1 MKKIVCVA
9 VLAMSV
15 LCIVGCEK
23 KEKSPL
29 DQLKSD
35 AAAVTKQVQK
45 DADKAAKEAGKA
57 VDQAA
62 KDLKK
67 AVK

>member
-1 MKKIVCVA
+1 MKKIMCVA
-9 VLAMSV
+9 VLAMGV
-15 LCIVGCEK
+15 LCITGCGKE
-23 KEKSPL
+23 EKSPL

-35 AAAVTKQVQK
+35 AAAVTKQAQK
-45 DADKAAKEAGKA
+45 DADKAAKDAGKA

-67 AVK
+67 AAK